1 MRSES
6 AKLLR
11 GPALYAG
18 LLAMV
23 CAASA
28 RGQVAVTAQVEV
40 GSQPAESRAKEN
52 PAKQKE
58 PGGRGNGEV
67 VVWLRPVDAAVQ
79 RGSDP
84 QPKRQK
90 LVQIHKIF
98 EPHLLVVQVG
108 SLVDF
113 PNRDPFFHNVFS
125 VFEGK
130 RFDLG
135 LYEAGVTNS
144 VRFDRAG
151 VSFLF
156 CNIHPE
162 MSAVVVAV
170 DTPYY
175 GVSDRG
181 GKVTIANVPEGRY
194 EVHYWSER
202 GLPDSLKQLTRT
214 VTISE
219 TSRNLSLAHIAENS
233 NFTTVHKNKYGQDY
247 VPPPNNDYPHP

>member
-1 MRSES
+1 MRSET

-11 GPALYAG
+11 SPALCAG

-23 CAASA
+23 CAYST
-28 RGQVAVTAQVEV
+28 RGQETVTAQVEV
-40 GSQPAESRAKEN
+40 GNQTEARPGKES
-52 PAKQKE
+52 PAKNKE
-58 PGGRGNGEV
+58 PSGKGNGEV
-67 VVWLRPVDAAVQ
+67 VVWLKPLDASAQ
-79 RGSDP
+79 RGTGP
-84 QPKRQK
+84 PPKRQT
-90 LVQIHKIF
+90 LVQIHKTF
-98 EPHLLVVQVG
+98 EPHLIVVQIG
-108 SLVDF
+108 SVVDF

-125 VFEGK
+125 LFEGK

-135 LYEAGVTNS
+135 LYEAGATNS

-175 GVSDRG
+175 GISDRG
-181 GKVTIANVPEGRY
+181 GKVTIVNVPDGRY
-194 EVHYWSER
+194 EAHFWSER

-219 TSRNLSLAHIAENS
+219 ATRNLALAHIAENPS
-233 NFTTVHKNKYGQDY
+233 FTTAHKNKYGQEY
-247 VPPPNNDYPHP
+247 VPPPGNDYPHP

>member
-1 MRSES
+1 MRSET

-11 GPALYAG
+11 GPALCAG
-18 LLAMV
+18 LLATV
-23 CAASA
+23 CAYSA
-28 RGQVAVTAQVEV
+28 RGQVTVTAQVEV
-40 GSQPAESRAKEN
+40 GSQLGASRAKEN

-67 VVWLRPVDAAVQ
+67 VVWLRPVDAAAQ
-79 RGSDP
+79 RANDP
-84 QPKRQK
+84 QPKRQQ
-90 LVQIHKIF
+90 LVQIHKTF
-98 EPHLLVVQVG
+98 EPHLLVVEVG

-135 LYEAGVTNS
+135 LHEAGVTNS

-175 GVSDRG
+175 GVSDRS
-181 GKVTIANVPEGRY
+181 GKVTIANVPDGRY

-219 TSRNLSLAHIAENS
+219 AARNLSLAHIAENS